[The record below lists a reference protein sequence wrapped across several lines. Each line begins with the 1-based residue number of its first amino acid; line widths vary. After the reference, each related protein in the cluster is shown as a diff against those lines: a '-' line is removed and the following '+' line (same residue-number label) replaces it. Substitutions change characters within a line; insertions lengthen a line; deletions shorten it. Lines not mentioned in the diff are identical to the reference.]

1 MEDRTISITYKN
13 NYQSVYD
20 AALSYSQIKG
30 KLSKKR
36 LLKSLVPAVISS
48 VLLSLIIFVLENF
61 SFRTDYYILIVFF
74 IIMALTTGLFM
85 LISRTAAKSE
95 VKRIA
100 AMNLYDSFEAQSPHR
115 ADFSENTVT
124 VTSGYSRVCAPY
136 EEMDY
141 VISDRM
147 NFIFG
152 FGGDMKIRSI
162 PKNNQNPDELFALD
176 NLLREKLG
184 DKFIYLM

>member
-1 MEDRTISITYKN
+1 MEESKISITYKN
-13 NYQSVYD
+13 DYQSVYE

-36 LLKSLVPAVISS
+36 LFKSIVPSVISS
-48 VLLSLIIFVLENF
+48 VLLSLIIFVFEGF
-61 SFRTDYYILIVFF
+61 SFKSDYFILIIFF
-74 IIMALTTGLFM
+74 IIMAITSGFFIVL
-85 LISRTAAKSE
+85 SRASAKSE
-95 VKRIA
+95 VKRFA
-100 AMNLYDSFEAQSPHR
+100 VMNFYDSFEAQNPHR
-115 ADFSENTVT
+115 ADFSENSIT
-124 VTSGYSRVCAPY
+124 VTSGYSKVCAPY

-141 VISDRM
+141 MISDRM
-147 NFIFG
+147 NFVFG

-184 DKFIYLM
+184 DRFIYLM